1 MQITKRQLVY
11 LGGLVLLVGFLGG
24 MTTQYFM
31 GDDQAYRQ
39 IAKLNKVL
47 KLVITNYVDTVDSRQ
62 IVDGAITGLL
72 EKLDPHSVYIPPKDL
87 ERVNEDFRGKFEG
100 VGVEF
105 RIISDTITITN
116 PIPGGPSVKLG
127 IQAGD
132 RIISI
137 DDSTAIG
144 LKSDRVPKKL
154 RGPKGTK
161 VKVTVYRPSQKRN
174 LDFVIIRDEISLFSV
189 DASLLLDE
197 QTGYIKINRFSSGTH
212 SEFVKALKELR
223 SKGITRLVL
232 DLRGNPGGFLDQ
244 AVQMSDEFLPEGKQ
258 IVYTKSRDSRSEE
271 TFSSTTEGS
280 FETGNL
286 IILIDR
292 TSASASEIVAGAV
305 QDWDRG
311 LIVGE
316 TSFGKG
322 LVQKQFPIDEDHSAL
337 RLTVSR
343 YYTPSGRLIQ
353 RSYKDGKQKY
363 YSDLQKRKETTPVSA
378 AELQLPDST
387 HPAYKTAGN
396 RTVFGGGGITPD
408 FFVQT
413 DTLNEY
419 TGDLIRKN
427 IFSDFVQNYLDANRE
442 VLKKEFRTLGEFEK
456 NFKPSQEL
464 LQKFDSF
471 SVNQGVKVTGK
482 ISKDDEDWKKNYLS
496 ALIARQIWGD
506 KGFYTVNLKSDKVLK
521 TALDLFKTYSE
532 GLDSTEKQ
540 KKLE

>member
-1 MQITKRQLVY
+1 MTKRQLLY

-39 IAKLNKVL
+39 IAKLNKVM
-47 KLVITNYVDTVDSRQ
+47 KLVMTNYVDSVDSKK
-62 IVDGAITGLL
+62 VVAGAIEGML

-100 VGVEF
+100 IGVEF

-116 PIPGGPSVKLG
+116 PIPGGPSIKLG

-132 RIISI
+132 RIIGI

-161 VKVTVYRPSQKRN
+161 VKVTVYRPSQKAN
-174 LDFVIIRDEISLFSV
+174 LDFIIVRDEVSLFSV
-189 DASLLLDE
+189 DTFFLIDNE
-197 QTGYIKINRFSSGTH
+197 TGYIKVNRFSSTTH
-212 SEFVKALKELR
+212 DEFLKALKGLNK
-223 SKGITRLVL
+223 KGMKRLIL

-244 AVQMSDEFLPEGKQ
+244 AVQMADEFLPDGKRV
-258 IVYTKSRDSRSEE
+258 VYTKSRDSRSEE
-271 TFSSTTEGS
+271 SYSATSSGV

-286 IILIDR
+286 IVLIDR
-292 TSASASEIVAGAV
+292 SSASASEIVAGAV

-322 LVQKQFPIDEDHSAL
+322 LVQKQYPLDEDNSAL

-353 RSYKDGKQKY
+353 RSYENGKKQY
-363 YSDLQKRKETTPVSA
+363 YSDLRTRKEKTAISA
-378 AELQLPDST
+378 AELQFPDST
-387 HPAYKTAGN
+387 HPAFKTAGN
-396 RTVFGGGGITPD
+396 RTVYGGGGINPD
-408 FFVQT
+408 YFVQA
-413 DTLNEY
+413 DTLSDY

-427 IFSDFVQNYLDANRE
+427 IFSDYAQVYLDGNRE
-442 VLKKEFRTLGEFEK
+442 NLKKSFKTLADFENK
-456 NFKPSQEL
+456 FVISAEL
-464 LQKFDSF
+464 MQKFDAYAE
-471 SVNQGVKVTGK
+471 NHGVKLPKVV
-482 ISKDDEDWKKNYLS
+482 SVEDQGWKKNYLS
-496 ALIARQIWGD
+496 ALVARQLWGD
-506 KGFYTVNLKSDKVLK
+506 TGFYRVNLKSDKVLI
-521 TALDLFKTYSE
+521 TALELFKTYSTAIDTS
-532 GLDSTEKQ
+532 GQALISR
-540 KKLE
+540 

>member
-1 MQITKRQLVY
+1 LQITKRQLVY

-100 VGVEF
+100 IGVEF

-271 TFSSTTEGS
+271 TFSSTTAGS

-292 TSASASEIVAGAV
+292 ISASASEIVAGAV

-363 YSDLQKRKETTPVSA
+363 YSDLQTRKETTPVSA
-378 AELQLPDST
+378 EELQLPDST

-408 FFVQT
+408 YFVQT

-442 VLKKEFRTLGEFEK
+442 MLKKEFRTLVEFEK

-506 KGFYTVNLKSDKVLK
+506 KGFYTVNLKTDKVLK

-532 GLDSTEKQ
+532 VLDSTEKQ

>member
-100 VGVEF
+100 IGVEF

-271 TFSSTTEGS
+271 TFSSTTAGS

-363 YSDLQKRKETTPVSA
+363 YSDLQTRKETTPVSA

-408 FFVQT
+408 YFVQT

-456 NFKPSQEL
+456 KFKPSQEL

-506 KGFYTVNLKSDKVLK
+506 KGFYTVNLKTDKVLK

-532 GLDSTEKQ
+532 VLDSTEKQ
-540 KKLE
+540 KKSE

>member
-1 MQITKRQLVY
+1 LQITKRQLVY

-100 VGVEF
+100 IGVEF

-271 TFSSTTEGS
+271 TFSSTTAGS

-363 YSDLQKRKETTPVSA
+363 YSDLQTRKETTPVSA

-408 FFVQT
+408 YFVQT

-456 NFKPSQEL
+456 KFKPSQEL

-506 KGFYTVNLKSDKVLK
+506 KGFYTVNLKTDKVLK

-532 GLDSTEKQ
+532 VLDSTEKQ
-540 KKLE
+540 KKSE